1 MQRSFSA
8 LDLVTVPRSSAGLA
22 IALGTAL
29 LTRAQAEPALPPVFV
44 RPLKRLAEQHGALCG
59 AHEAQLDE
67 PADDAAATGEADQ
80 QLDTAWSGLQGFLIS
95 NTKLSASPAG
105 VERGERARVVLAM
118 IFPDGL
124 RFVNLPYREQWAE
137 SKRRLAK
144 LGEPPTAEHVKA
156 LGGEP
161 FVAAIEAAQERYGE
175 VLHLTKPKKA
185 PNQAKVR
192 DALERMLAAV
202 RSYVLRVAN
211 YLDENEDDAG
221 AQAVGYALLAPLAT
235 WKSSGSGRKAPPAD
249 DSNDGGAGEGEPGDE
264 DDEAP
269 GDAPDGAGDE
279 PDGTSGG

>member
-8 LDLVTVPRSSAGLA
+8 LDLVTIPRSSAGLA

-29 LTRAQAEPALPPVFV
+29 LTKAQAEPALPPVFV
-44 RPLKRLAEQHGALCG
+44 RPLKRLAEEHGALCR

-67 PADDAAATGEADQ
+67 PVDDAPTAAGEADQ
-80 QLDTAWSGLQGFLIS
+80 QLDASWSGLQGFLVS
-95 NTKLSASPAG
+95 NTKLAASPAG
-105 VERGERARVVLAM
+105 VERGERARAVLEV

-144 LGEPPTAEHVKA
+144 LGEAPTDEHVRA

-161 FVAAIEAAQERYGE
+161 FVAVIEAAQRRYGE

-192 DALERMLAAV
+192 AAIERMLAAV

-211 YLDENEDDAG
+211 YLDENEDDPA
-221 AQAVGYALLAPLAT
+221 AQAVGDALLAPLAT
-235 WKSSGSGRKAPPAD
+235 WKSSGGGRKNPPAD
-249 DSNDGGAGEGEPGDE
+249 GSKGGGRGEEEPADGPPVEEPVGEPV
-264 DDEAP
+264 
-269 GDAPDGAGDE
+269 
-279 PDGTSGG
+279 

>member
-44 RPLKRLAEQHGALCG
+44 RPLKRLAEEHGALCS

-67 PADDAAATGEADQ
+67 PADDTAAIGEADQ
-80 QLDTAWSGLQGFLIS
+80 QLDSAWGGLQGFLIS

-105 VERGERARVVLAM
+105 VERGERARMVLEV

-144 LGEPPTAEHVKA
+144 LGEPKVAEHVKA

-161 FVAAIEAAQERYGE
+161 FVEAIEAAQERYGE

-185 PNQAKVR
+185 PSQAKVR
-192 DALERMLAAV
+192 EALDRMLAAV

-211 YLDENEDDAG
+211 YLDENEDDAA
-221 AQAVGYALLAPLAT
+221 AQALGYALLAPITT
-235 WKSSGSGRKAPPAD
+235 WKSSGTGRKAPPAD
-249 DSNDGGAGEGEPGDE
+249 DSNGGGVVDE
-264 DDEAP
+264 EP
-269 GDAPDGAGDE
+269 GDAPEGAGDE
-279 PDGTSGG
+279 ADGMSGG